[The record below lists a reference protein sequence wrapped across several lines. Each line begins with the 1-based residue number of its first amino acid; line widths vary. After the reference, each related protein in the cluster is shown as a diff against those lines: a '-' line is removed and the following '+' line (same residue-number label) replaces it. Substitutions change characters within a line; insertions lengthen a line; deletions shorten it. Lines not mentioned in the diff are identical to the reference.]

1 MHNNIIIDNNERYL
15 TKFLRFL
22 NIRWVAIHTDPI
34 RPEVVDEIFEDIHHV
49 GGDIVEGNGVITAAG
64 KTFFLWVIYV
74 LIVPTTFVY
83 KAWTI
88 HLSKIFISFIFS
100 NLELN
105 GALAQKGKTFSVLD
119 YLLNRLPPP
128 LIFPCIF
135 LDSSFYNVMF

>member
-1 MHNNIIIDNNERYL
+1 M
-15 TKFLRFL
+15 
-22 NIRWVAIHTDPI
+22 AIHTDPI

-64 KTFFLWVIYV
+64 KTFFLRVIYV
-74 LIVPTTFVY
+74 LIVPTSFVY
-83 KAWTI
+83 KAWAI
-88 HLSKIFISFIFS
+88 HLSKIFLSFIFS